1 VNKPLTKEEIR
12 FTESW
17 REQREGSKMK
27 YYLLY
32 TVSWGLLI
40 VFISFF
46 LLMFAG
52 GISIIPIAQDN
63 SRILFIIILGFILGF
78 FATHIV
84 RTANE
89 KKYQKILEKVRNTG
103 TSI

>member
-1 VNKPLTKEEIR
+1 MNKLTKEEIR

-17 REQREGSKMK
+17 REQREGSRIK

-63 SRILFIIILGFILGF
+63 GKILLIIVLGFILGF
-78 FATHIV
+78 FATHMV
-84 RTANE
+84 RTVNE
-89 KKYQKILEKVRNTG
+89 KKYQKILDKVRNTDS
-103 TSI
+103 SI